1 MTRDKIIQALSNIRN
16 AAMGEKD
23 MTTDDFKEEYGLLW
37 EAFELHT
44 DAATIVSIL
53 YFGDSDIL
61 TIQKATY
68 ESESAIFCELTGL
81 TGRNFVEP
89 VNDFWRLTDDA
100 REAIGMGVPIPPKP
114 FQDCVAELR
123 SVNPDDITSVW
134 VGRLSA
140 GLRLP
145 ANKALC
151 DGVRRLD
158 VLRLPIGQQVA
169 FWTLAADF
177 LQKGSLGIYDGGESE
192 DCHYTRD
199 AIGALV
205 TLGLAATVIPGED
218 ELIKY
223 TLAPEAAGALFRDVE
238 NIVNYKPIAR
248 VASVIKSNDI
258 GAKELYYPAEA
269 QGEMDILRKLVSVDG
284 YARAAKVLGRMGRPA
299 AVLCLLWGPPG
310 TGKTEICRQMARES
324 GRDLI
329 VADVARLT
337 GKYMGES
344 EKAYRT
350 LFQSY
355 NSIAKVAPN
364 APILLLNEADS
375 VLSRRV
381 EVERSIDKSENAISD
396 VILQELESMTG
407 ILIATTNH
415 TDSLDDAY
423 DRRFLFKIEVGHPDV
438 AARERIWRSNIPEL
452 TEMEAMV
459 LAKEFRM
466 SGGQINNVAAKR
478 CMAEIY
484 YDGDRGLEYIERLC
498 ESELALERK
507 KKGYVKKI
515 GF

>member
-1 MTRDKIIQALSNIRN
+1 MTRDKIIQALSTIRN

-23 MTTDDFKEEYGLLW
+23 MTTDDFKEEYELLW
-37 EAFELHT
+37 DALELHT

-53 YFGDSDIL
+53 FFGESDIPSL
-61 TIQKATY
+61 KKALY
-68 ESESAIFCELTGL
+68 EDESTVLCILTGL
-81 TGRNFVEP
+81 TGRNIVEP

-123 SVNPDDITSVW
+123 SVIPEDITSEW
-134 VGRLSA
+134 VGRLSS

-145 ANKALC
+145 ANKAIC
-151 DGVRRLD
+151 DGARRLD
-158 VLRLPIGQQVA
+158 ILRLPIGQQVA

-269 QGEMDILRKLVSVDG
+269 QGEIDILRKLVSVDG

-423 DRRFLFKIEVGHPDV
+423 DRRFMFKIEIGLPDV
-438 AARERIWRSNIPEL
+438 AARERIWLSNIPEL
-452 TEMEAMV
+452 TEMEARV

-478 CMAEIY
+478 GMAEIY
-484 YDGDRGLEYIERLC
+484 YDGDRGLEYIEGLC
-498 ESELALERK
+498 EQELALERK
-507 KKGYVKKI
+507 KRGHSKKI

>member
-1 MTRDKIIQALSNIRN
+1 MTRDKIIQSLSTIRN

-23 MTTDDFKEEYGLLW
+23 MTTDDFKEEYELLW
-37 EAFELHT
+37 DALELHT

-53 YFGDSDIL
+53 FFGESDIP

-68 ESESAIFCELTGL
+68 ESESTILCELTGL
-81 TGRNFVEP
+81 TGRNIVEP

-123 SVNPDDITSVW
+123 SVNPEDITSEW
-134 VGRLSA
+134 VGRLSS

-151 DGVRRLD
+151 DGVGRLD
-158 VLRLPIGQQVA
+158 ILRLPIGQQVA
-169 FWTLAADF
+169 FWYLAAGF
-177 LQKGSLGIYDGGESE
+177 IQTGTSGAYDGGESY
-192 DCHYTRD
+192 DSHYSRGS
-199 AIGALV
+199 IGALV
-205 TLGLAATVIPGED
+205 TLGLATTVIQGED
-218 ELIKY
+218 EPFKY
-223 TLAPEAAGALFRDVE
+223 TLSPEAAGALFRDIE
-238 NIVNYKPIAR
+238 NVVNYRPISR
-248 VASVIKSNDI
+248 VASVIKSKDI
-258 GAKELYYPAEA
+258 GAKELYYPAVA
-269 QGEMDILRKLVSVDG
+269 QGEIDILRKLVSVDG
-284 YARAAKVLGRMGRPA
+284 YARAAEVLGRMGRPA

-344 EKAYRT
+344 ERAYRT
-350 LFQSY
+350 LFLEYKTIS
-355 NSIAKVAPN
+355 KVAPS

-381 EVERSIDKSENAISD
+381 EVERSIDKAENAISD

-423 DRRFLFKIEVGHPDV
+423 DRRFLFKIEVGLPDV

-452 TEMEAMV
+452 TEMEARI
-459 LAKEFRM
+459 LAKEYRM

-478 CMAEIY
+478 SMAEIY
-484 YDGDRGLEYIERLC
+484 YDGPRGLEYIERLC
-498 ESELALERK
+498 ELELALERK
-507 KKGYVKKI
+507 KRGHGKKI

>member
-23 MTTDDFKEEYGLLW
+23 MTTDDLKEEYGLLW

-81 TGRNFVEP
+81 TGRNIVES

-100 REAIGMGVPIPPKP
+100 RDAIGMGVPIPPKP

-123 SVNPDDITSVW
+123 SVNPEDITSEW
-134 VGRLSA
+134 VGRLSS

-151 DGVRRLD
+151 DGARRLD
-158 VLRLPIGQQVA
+158 ILRLPIGQQVA

-192 DCHYTRD
+192 DCQYTRD

-223 TLAPEAAGALFRDVE
+223 TLAPEAAGALFRYVE

-381 EVERSIDKSENAISD
+381 EVERSIDKAENAISD

-423 DRRFLFKIEVGHPDV
+423 DRRFLFKIEVGLPDV

-452 TEMEAMV
+452 TEMEARI
-459 LAKEFRM
+459 LAKEYRM
-466 SGGQINNVAAKR
+466 SGGQINNVTAKR
-478 CMAEIY
+478 GMAEIY
-484 YDGDRGLEYIERLC
+484 YDGPRGLEYIERLC
-498 ESELALERK
+498 EQELALERK
-507 KKGYVKKI
+507 KRGHSKKI

>member
-1 MTRDKIIQALSNIRN
+1 MTRDKIIQALSTIRN

-23 MTTDDFKEEYGLLW
+23 MTTDDFKEEYELLW

-53 YFGDSDIL
+53 FFGESDIP

-68 ESESAIFCELTGL
+68 ESESTILCELTGL
-81 TGRNFVEP
+81 TGRNIVEP
-89 VNDFWRLTDDA
+89 DGDVWRLTEDA
-100 REAIGMGVPIPPKP
+100 REAIGMGMPIPPKP
-114 FQDCVAELR
+114 FPDCVAELR
-123 SVNPDDITSVW
+123 SVDPDNITGEW
-134 VGRLSA
+134 VGRLSS

-145 ANKALC
+145 ANKALG
-151 DGVRRLD
+151 DGARRLD
-158 VLRLPIGQQVA
+158 ILRLPIGQQVA

-248 VASVIKSNDI
+248 VASVIKSKNI

-284 YARAAKVLGRMGRPA
+284 YARAAKVLGMMGRPA

-423 DRRFLFKIEVGHPDV
+423 DRRFLFKIEVGLPDV

-452 TEMEAMV
+452 TEMEARI
-459 LAKEFRM
+459 LAKEYRM
-466 SGGQINNVAAKR
+466 SGGQINNVTAKR
-478 CMAEIY
+478 GMAEIY